1 MSLSKQQMLGMV
13 GAGVFVLCAGGL
25 GFGVYLAWDGRC
37 EAEAALEADVGG
49 FRSHYEAAVFPSK
62 RSLDSVVSNKVSY
75 TDWYE
80 SALALAARGDK
91 VFPVELPPIFKQR
104 LQREVRRLASLAG
117 GVDGRIAAP
126 AFLFGF
132 EQYLGEGG
140 VLPQEQ
146 DVPRLAVQLDTIARV
161 VDMFA
166 EVGVLEVKAIQRIE
180 KKAASDEEADDGAR
194 RPAKAKK
201 GVGTEADAP
210 QETCLAYAFEFTAR
224 PAALVAVLNRL
235 TASPRFMTVKN
246 LSFRETADM
255 IVEHLNAVENAK
267 NQKASGRGAAG
278 RRGRRG
284 APVAAADASQGGAE
298 AVVNPLVVDPELD
311 APIQVNFTLEVRDF
325 GRAVATAPS
334 AEGAATE
341 TDAKPEAAKPT
352 ADEKKGDG
360 K

>member
-1 MSLSKQQMLGMV
+1 M
-13 GAGVFVLCAGGL
+13 
-25 GFGVYLAWDGRC
+25 
-37 EAEAALEADVGG
+37 AA
-49 FRSHYEAAVFPSK
+49 
-62 RSLDSVVSNKVSY
+62 
-75 TDWYE
+75 
-80 SALALAARGDK
+80 
-91 VFPVELPPIFKQR
+91 
-104 LQREVRRLASLAG
+104 LAG
-117 GVDGRIAAP
+117 GVEGKIAAP

-146 DVPRLAVQLDTIARV
+146 DVPRLAVQLDTITQV

-166 EVGVLEVKAIQRIE
+166 EVGVLEVKAIRRIE
-180 KKAASDEEADDGAR
+180 QKAASEEEDDGAR

-201 GVGTEADAP
+201 GAGKEADAP

-235 TASPRFMTVKN
+235 TSCPRFMTVKN
-246 LSFRETADM
+246 LSFRETADV

-267 NQKASGRGAAG
+267 NQKASGRGATG

-284 APVAAADASQGGAE
+284 AAAAESAAQGAAE
-298 AVVNPLVVDPELD
+298 AAVNPLVVDPELD

-325 GRAVATAPS
+325 GRGAAAPS
-334 AEGAATE
+334 AEDAATE
-341 TDAKPEAAKPT
+341 AKPEPEAAKPT
-352 ADEKKGDG
+352 AEKKGDG

>member
-1 MSLSKQQMLGMV
+1 MSLSKQQKLGV
-13 GAGVFVLCAGGL
+13 IGAGVFVLCAGGL
-25 GFGVYLAWDGRC
+25 GFGAYLAWSGRC
-37 EAEAALEADVGG
+37 EAEEELEAAVGG

-62 RSLDSVVSNKVSY
+62 RSLDSVLSNKVSY
-75 TDWYE
+75 TDWHA
-80 SALALAARGDK
+80 SALALAARGDRK
-91 VFPVELPPIFKQR
+91 FPVELPPIFKQR
-104 LQREVRRLASLAG
+104 LQREVRRMAALAG
-117 GVDGRIAAP
+117 GVEGKIAAP

-146 DVPRLAVQLDTIARV
+146 DVPRPTVQLDTITQV

-166 EVGVLEVKAIQRIE
+166 EVGVLEVKAIRRIE
-180 KKAASDEEADDGAR
+180 QKAASEEEDDGAR
-194 RPAKAKK
+194 RPAKTKK
-201 GVGTEADAP
+201 GAGKEADAP

-235 TASPRFMTVKN
+235 TSCPRFMTVKN
-246 LSFRETADM
+246 LSFRETADV

-267 NQKASGRGAAG
+267 NQKASGRGATG

-284 APVAAADASQGGAE
+284 AAAAESAAQGAAE
-298 AVVNPLVVDPELD
+298 AAVNPLVVDPELD

-325 GRAVATAPS
+325 GRGAAAPS
-334 AEGAATE
+334 AEDAATE
-341 TDAKPEAAKPT
+341 AKPEPEAAKPT
-352 ADEKKGDG
+352 AEKKGDG

>member
-1 MSLSKQQMLGMV
+1 MSLSKQQKLGV
-13 GAGVFVLCAGGL
+13 IGAGVFVLCAGGL
-25 GFGVYLAWDGRC
+25 GFGAYLAWSGRC
-37 EAEAALEADVGG
+37 EAEEELEAAVGG

-62 RSLDSVVSNKVSY
+62 RSLDSVLSNKVSY
-75 TDWYE
+75 TDWHA
-80 SALALAARGDK
+80 SALALAARGDRK
-91 VFPVELPPIFKQR
+91 FPVELPPIFKQR
-104 LQREVRRLASLAG
+104 LQREVRRMAALAG
-117 GVDGRIAAP
+117 GVEGKIAAP

-146 DVPRLAVQLDTIARV
+146 DVPRLTVQLDTITQV

-166 EVGVLEVKAIQRIE
+166 EVGVLEVEAIRRIE
-180 KKAASDEEADDGAR
+180 QKAASEEEDDGAR

-201 GVGTEADAP
+201 GAGKEADAP

-235 TASPRFMTVKN
+235 TSCPRFMTVKN
-246 LSFRETADM
+246 LSFRETADV

-267 NQKASGRGAAG
+267 NQKASGRGATG

-284 APVAAADASQGGAE
+284 AAAAESAAQGAAE
-298 AVVNPLVVDPELD
+298 AAVNPLVVDPELD

-325 GRAVATAPS
+325 GRGAAAPS
-334 AEGAATE
+334 AEDAATE
-341 TDAKPEAAKPT
+341 AKPEPEAAKPT
-352 ADEKKGDG
+352 AEKKGDG

>member
-1 MSLSKQQMLGMV
+1 MSLSKQQKLGV
-13 GAGVFVLCAGGL
+13 IGAGVFVLCAGGL
-25 GFGVYLAWDGRC
+25 GFGAYLAWSGRC
-37 EAEAALEADVGG
+37 EAEEELEAAVSG

-62 RSLDSVVSNKVSY
+62 RSLDSVLSNKVSY
-75 TDWYE
+75 TDWHA
-80 SALALAARGDK
+80 SALALAARGDRK
-91 VFPVELPPIFKQR
+91 FPVELPPIFKQR
-104 LQREVRRLASLAG
+104 LQREVRRMAALAG
-117 GVDGRIAAP
+117 GVEGKIAAP

-146 DVPRLAVQLDTIARV
+146 DVPRLAVQLDTITQV

-166 EVGVLEVKAIQRIE
+166 EVGVLEVKAIRRIE
-180 KKAASDEEADDGAR
+180 QKAAAEEEDDGAR

-201 GVGTEADAP
+201 GAGKEADAP

-235 TASPRFMTVKN
+235 TSCPRFMTVKN
-246 LSFRETADM
+246 LSFRETADV

-267 NQKASGRGAAG
+267 NQKASGRGATG

-284 APVAAADASQGGAE
+284 AAAAESSAQGAAE
-298 AVVNPLVVDPELD
+298 AAVNPLVVDPELD

-325 GRAVATAPS
+325 GRGAAAPS
-334 AEGAATE
+334 AEDAATE
-341 TDAKPEAAKPT
+341 AKPEPEAAKPT
-352 ADEKKGDG
+352 AEKKGDG

>member
-1 MSLSKQQMLGMV
+1 MSLSKQQKLGV
-13 GAGVFVLCAGGL
+13 IGAGVFVLCAGGL
-25 GFGVYLAWDGRC
+25 GFGAYLAWSGRC
-37 EAEAALEADVGG
+37 EAEEELEAAVGG

-62 RSLDSVVSNKVSY
+62 RSLDSVLSNKVSY
-75 TDWYE
+75 TDWHA
-80 SALALAARGDK
+80 SALALAARGDRK
-91 VFPVELPPIFKQR
+91 FPVELPPIFKQR
-104 LQREVRRLASLAG
+104 LQREVRRMAALAG
-117 GVDGRIAAP
+117 GVEGKIAAP

-146 DVPRLAVQLDTIARV
+146 DVPRLTVQLDTITQV

-166 EVGVLEVKAIQRIE
+166 EVGVLEVKAIRRIE
-180 KKAASDEEADDGAR
+180 KKAASEEEDDGAR

-201 GVGTEADAP
+201 GAGKEADAP

-235 TASPRFMTVKN
+235 TSCPRFMTVKN
-246 LSFRETADM
+246 LSFRETADV

-267 NQKASGRGAAG
+267 NQKASGRGATG

-284 APVAAADASQGGAE
+284 AATAESAAQGAAE
-298 AVVNPLVVDPELD
+298 AAVNPLVVDPELD

-325 GRAVATAPS
+325 GRGAAAPS
-334 AEGAATE
+334 AEDAATE
-341 TDAKPEAAKPT
+341 AKPEPEAAKPT
-352 ADEKKGDG
+352 AEKKGDG

>member
-1 MSLSKQQMLGMV
+1 MSLSKQQKLGV
-13 GAGVFVLCAGGL
+13 IGAGVFVLCAGGL
-25 GFGVYLAWDGRC
+25 GFGAYLAWSGRC
-37 EAEAALEADVGG
+37 EAEEELEVAVGG

-62 RSLDSVVSNKVSY
+62 RSLDSVLSNKVSY
-75 TDWYE
+75 TDWHA
-80 SALALAARGDK
+80 SALALAARGDRK
-91 VFPVELPPIFKQR
+91 FPVELPPIFKQR
-104 LQREVRRLASLAG
+104 LQREVRRMAALAG
-117 GVDGRIAAP
+117 GVEGKIAAP

-146 DVPRLAVQLDTIARV
+146 DVPRLAVQLDTITQV

-166 EVGVLEVKAIQRIE
+166 EVGVLEVKAIRRIE
-180 KKAASDEEADDGAR
+180 QKAAAEEEDDGAR
-194 RPAKAKK
+194 RPAKTKK
-201 GVGTEADAP
+201 GAGKEADAP

-235 TASPRFMTVKN
+235 TSCPRFMTVKN
-246 LSFRETADM
+246 LSFRETADV

-267 NQKASGRGAAG
+267 NQKASGRGATG

-284 APVAAADASQGGAE
+284 AAAAESAAQGAAE
-298 AVVNPLVVDPELD
+298 AAVNPLVVDPELD

-325 GRAVATAPS
+325 GRGAAAPS
-334 AEGAATE
+334 AEDAATE
-341 TDAKPEAAKPT
+341 AKPEPEAAKPT
-352 ADEKKGDG
+352 AEKKGDG

>member
-1 MSLSKQQMLGMV
+1 MSLSKQQKLGV
-13 GAGVFVLCAGGL
+13 IGAGVFVLCAGGL
-25 GFGVYLAWDGRC
+25 GFGAYLAWSGRC
-37 EAEAALEADVGG
+37 EAEEELEAAVSG

-62 RSLDSVVSNKVSY
+62 RSLDSVLSNKVSY
-75 TDWYE
+75 TDWHA
-80 SALALAARGDK
+80 SALALAARGDRK
-91 VFPVELPPIFKQR
+91 FPVELPPIFKQR
-104 LQREVRRLASLAG
+104 LQREVRRMAALAG
-117 GVDGRIAAP
+117 GVEGKIAAP

-146 DVPRLAVQLDTIARV
+146 DVPRLTVQLDTITQV

-166 EVGVLEVKAIQRIE
+166 EVGVLEVKAIRRIE
-180 KKAASDEEADDGAR
+180 QKAASEEEDDGAR

-201 GVGTEADAP
+201 GAGKEADAP

-235 TASPRFMTVKN
+235 TSCPRFMTVKN
-246 LSFRETADM
+246 LSFRETADV

-267 NQKASGRGAAG
+267 NQKASGRGATG

-284 APVAAADASQGGAE
+284 AAAAESAAQGAAE
-298 AVVNPLVVDPELD
+298 AAVNPLVVDPELD

-325 GRAVATAPS
+325 GRGAAAPS
-334 AEGAATE
+334 AEDAVTE
-341 TDAKPEAAKPT
+341 AKPEPEAAKPT
-352 ADEKKGDG
+352 AEKKGDG

>member
-1 MSLSKQQMLGMV
+1 MSLSKQQKLGV
-13 GAGVFVLCAGGL
+13 IGAGVFVLCAGGL
-25 GFGVYLAWDGRC
+25 GFGAYLAWSGRC
-37 EAEAALEADVGG
+37 EAEEELEAAVGG

-62 RSLDSVVSNKVSY
+62 RSLDSVLSNKVSY
-75 TDWYE
+75 TDWHA
-80 SALALAARGDK
+80 SALALAARGDRK
-91 VFPVELPPIFKQR
+91 SPVELPPIFKQR
-104 LQREVRRLASLAG
+104 LQREVRRMAALAG
-117 GVDGRIAAP
+117 GVEGKIAAP

-146 DVPRLAVQLDTIARV
+146 DVPRLTVQLDTITQV

-166 EVGVLEVKAIQRIE
+166 EVGVLEVKAIRRIE
-180 KKAASDEEADDGAR
+180 QKAASEEEDDGAR
-194 RPAKAKK
+194 RPAKTKK
-201 GVGTEADAP
+201 GAGKEADAP

-235 TASPRFMTVKN
+235 TSCPRFMTVKN
-246 LSFRETADM
+246 LSFRETADV

-267 NQKASGRGAAG
+267 NQKASGRGATG

-284 APVAAADASQGGAE
+284 AAAAESAAQGAAE
-298 AVVNPLVVDPELD
+298 AAVNPLVVDPELD

-325 GRAVATAPS
+325 GRGAAAPS
-334 AEGAATE
+334 AEDAATE
-341 TDAKPEAAKPT
+341 AKPEPEAAKPT
-352 ADEKKGDG
+352 AEKKGDG

>member
-1 MSLSKQQMLGMV
+1 MSLSKQQKLGV
-13 GAGVFVLCAGGL
+13 IGAGVFVLCAGGL
-25 GFGVYLAWDGRC
+25 GFGAYLAWSGRC
-37 EAEAALEADVGG
+37 EAEEELEAAVGG

-62 RSLDSVVSNKVSY
+62 RSLDSVLSNKVSY
-75 TDWYE
+75 TDWHA
-80 SALALAARGDK
+80 SALALAARGDRK
-91 VFPVELPPIFKQR
+91 FPVELPPIFKQR
-104 LQREVRRLASLAG
+104 LQREVRRMAALAG
-117 GVDGRIAAP
+117 GVEGKIAAP

-146 DVPRLAVQLDTIARV
+146 DVPRLAVQLDTITQV

-166 EVGVLEVKAIQRIE
+166 EVGVLEVKAIRRIE
-180 KKAASDEEADDGAR
+180 QKAASEEEDDGAR

-201 GVGTEADAP
+201 GAGKEADAP

-235 TASPRFMTVKN
+235 TSCPRFMTVKN
-246 LSFRETADM
+246 LSFRETADV

-267 NQKASGRGAAG
+267 NQKASGRGATG

-284 APVAAADASQGGAE
+284 AAAAESSAQGAAE
-298 AVVNPLVVDPELD
+298 AAVNPLVVDPELD

-325 GRAVATAPS
+325 GRGAAAPS
-334 AEGAATE
+334 AEDAATE
-341 TDAKPEAAKPT
+341 AKPEPEAAKPT
-352 ADEKKGDG
+352 AEKKGDG

>member
-1 MSLSKQQMLGMV
+1 MSLSKQQKLGV
-13 GAGVFVLCAGGL
+13 IGAGVFVLCAGGL
-25 GFGVYLAWDGRC
+25 GFGAYLAWSGRC
-37 EAEAALEADVGG
+37 EAEEELEAAVGG

-62 RSLDSVVSNKVSY
+62 RSLDSVLSNKVSY
-75 TDWYE
+75 TDWHA
-80 SALALAARGDK
+80 SALALAARGDRK
-91 VFPVELPPIFKQR
+91 FPVELPPIFKQR
-104 LQREVRRLASLAG
+104 LQREVRRMAALAG
-117 GVDGRIAAP
+117 GVEGKIAAP

-146 DVPRLAVQLDTIARV
+146 DVPRLTVQLDTITQV

-166 EVGVLEVKAIQRIE
+166 EVGVLEVKAIRRIE
-180 KKAASDEEADDGAR
+180 QKAAAEEEDDGAR

-201 GVGTEADAP
+201 GAGKEADAP

-235 TASPRFMTVKN
+235 TSCPRFMTVKN
-246 LSFRETADM
+246 LSFRETADV

-267 NQKASGRGAAG
+267 NQKASGRGATG

-284 APVAAADASQGGAE
+284 AAAAESAAQGAAE
-298 AVVNPLVVDPELD
+298 AAVNPLVVDPELD

-325 GRAVATAPS
+325 GRGAAAPS
-334 AEGAATE
+334 AEDAATE
-341 TDAKPEAAKPT
+341 AKPEPEAAKPT
-352 ADEKKGDG
+352 AEQKGDG

>member
-1 MSLSKQQMLGMV
+1 MSLSKQQKLGV
-13 GAGVFVLCAGGL
+13 IGAGVFVLCAGGL
-25 GFGVYLAWDGRC
+25 GFGAYLAWSGRC
-37 EAEAALEADVGG
+37 EAEEELEAAVSG

-62 RSLDSVVSNKVSY
+62 RSLDSVLSNKVSY
-75 TDWYE
+75 TDWHA
-80 SALALAARGDK
+80 SALALAARGDRK
-91 VFPVELPPIFKQR
+91 FPVELPPIFKQR
-104 LQREVRRLASLAG
+104 LQREVRRMAALAG
-117 GVDGRIAAP
+117 GVEGKIAAP

-146 DVPRLAVQLDTIARV
+146 DVPRLTVQLDTITQV

-166 EVGVLEVKAIQRIE
+166 EVGVLEVKAIRRIE
-180 KKAASDEEADDGAR
+180 QKAAAEEEDDGAR
-194 RPAKAKK
+194 RPAKTKK
-201 GVGTEADAP
+201 GAGKEADAP

-235 TASPRFMTVKN
+235 TSCPRFMTVKN
-246 LSFRETADM
+246 LSFRETADV

-267 NQKASGRGAAG
+267 NQKASGRGATG

-284 APVAAADASQGGAE
+284 AAAAESAAQGAAE
-298 AVVNPLVVDPELD
+298 AAVNPLVVDPELD

-325 GRAVATAPS
+325 GRGAAAPS
-334 AEGAATE
+334 AEDAATE
-341 TDAKPEAAKPT
+341 AKPEPEAAKPT
-352 ADEKKGDG
+352 AEKKGDG

>member
-1 MSLSKQQMLGMV
+1 MSLSKQQKLGV
-13 GAGVFVLCAGGL
+13 IGAGVFVLCAGGL
-25 GFGVYLAWDGRC
+25 GFGAYLAWSGRC
-37 EAEAALEADVGG
+37 EAEEELEAAVGG

-62 RSLDSVVSNKVSY
+62 RSLDSVLSNKVSY
-75 TDWYE
+75 TDWHA
-80 SALALAARGDK
+80 SALALAARGDRK
-91 VFPVELPPIFKQR
+91 FPVELPPIFKQR
-104 LQREVRRLASLAG
+104 LQREVRRMAALAG
-117 GVDGRIAAP
+117 GVEGKIAAP

-146 DVPRLAVQLDTIARV
+146 DVPRLTVQLDTITQV

-166 EVGVLEVKAIQRIE
+166 EVGVLEVKAIRRIE
-180 KKAASDEEADDGAR
+180 QKAASEEEDDGAR
-194 RPAKAKK
+194 RAAKAKK
-201 GVGTEADAP
+201 GAGKEADAP

-235 TASPRFMTVKN
+235 TSCPRFMTVKN
-246 LSFRETADM
+246 LSFRETADV

-267 NQKASGRGAAG
+267 NQKASGRGATG

-284 APVAAADASQGGAE
+284 AAAAESAAQGAAE
-298 AVVNPLVVDPELD
+298 AAVNPLVVDPELD

-325 GRAVATAPS
+325 GRGAAAPS
-334 AEGAATE
+334 AEDAATE
-341 TDAKPEAAKPT
+341 AKPEPEAAKPT
-352 ADEKKGDG
+352 AEKKGDG

>member
-1 MSLSKQQMLGMV
+1 MSLSKQQKLGV
-13 GAGVFVLCAGGL
+13 IGAGVFVLCAGGL
-25 GFGVYLAWDGRC
+25 GFGAYLAWSGRC
-37 EAEAALEADVGG
+37 EAEGELEAAVGG

-62 RSLDSVVSNKVSY
+62 RSLDSVLSNKVSY
-75 TDWYE
+75 TDWHA
-80 SALALAARGDK
+80 SALALAARGDRK
-91 VFPVELPPIFKQR
+91 FPVELPPIFKQR
-104 LQREVRRLASLAG
+104 LQREVRRMAALAG
-117 GVDGRIAAP
+117 GVEGKIAAP

-146 DVPRLAVQLDTIARV
+146 DVPRLAVQLDTITQV

-166 EVGVLEVKAIQRIE
+166 EVGVLEVKAIRRIE
-180 KKAASDEEADDGAR
+180 KKAASEEEDDGAR
-194 RPAKAKK
+194 RPAKTKK
-201 GVGTEADAP
+201 GAGKEADAP

-235 TASPRFMTVKN
+235 TSCPRFMTVKN
-246 LSFRETADM
+246 LSFRETADV

-278 RRGRRG
+278 RRGRRS
-284 APVAAADASQGGAE
+284 AAAAESSAQGAAE
-298 AVVNPLVVDPELD
+298 AAVNPLVVDPELD

-325 GRAVATAPS
+325 GRGAAAPS
-334 AEGAATE
+334 AEDAATE
-341 TDAKPEAAKPT
+341 AKPEPEAAKPT
-352 ADEKKGDG
+352 AEKKGDG

>member
-1 MSLSKQQMLGMV
+1 MSLSKQQKLGV
-13 GAGVFVLCAGGL
+13 IGAGVFVLCAGGL
-25 GFGVYLAWDGRC
+25 GFGAYLAWSGRC
-37 EAEAALEADVGG
+37 EAEEELEAAVGG

-62 RSLDSVVSNKVSY
+62 RSLDSVLSNKVSY
-75 TDWYE
+75 TDWHK
-80 SALALAARGDK
+80 SALALAARGDRK
-91 VFPVELPPIFKQR
+91 FPVELPPIFKQR
-104 LQREVRRLASLAG
+104 LQREVRRMAALAG
-117 GVDGRIAAP
+117 GVEGKIAAP

-146 DVPRLAVQLDTIARV
+146 DVPRLTVQLDTITQV

-166 EVGVLEVKAIQRIE
+166 EVGVLEVKAIRRIE
-180 KKAASDEEADDGAR
+180 QKAAAEEEDDGAR

-201 GVGTEADAP
+201 GAGKEADAP

-235 TASPRFMTVKN
+235 TSCPRFMTVKN
-246 LSFRETADM
+246 LSFRETADV

-267 NQKASGRGAAG
+267 NQKASGRGATG

-284 APVAAADASQGGAE
+284 AAAAESAAQGAAE
-298 AVVNPLVVDPELD
+298 AAVNPLVVDPELD

-325 GRAVATAPS
+325 GRGAAAPS
-334 AEGAATE
+334 AEDAATE
-341 TDAKPEAAKPT
+341 AKPEPEAAKPT
-352 ADEKKGDG
+352 AEKKGDG

>member
-1 MSLSKQQMLGMV
+1 MSLSKQQKLGV
-13 GAGVFVLCAGGL
+13 IGAGVFVLCAGGL
-25 GFGVYLAWDGRC
+25 GFGAYLAWSGRC
-37 EAEAALEADVGG
+37 EAEEELEAAVGG

-62 RSLDSVVSNKVSY
+62 RSLDSVLSNKVSY
-75 TDWYE
+75 TDWHA
-80 SALALAARGDK
+80 SALALAARGDRK
-91 VFPVELPPIFKQR
+91 FPVELPPIFKQR
-104 LQREVRRLASLAG
+104 LQREVRRMAALAG
-117 GVDGRIAAP
+117 GVEGKIAAP

-146 DVPRLAVQLDTIARV
+146 DVPRLTVQLDTITQV

-166 EVGVLEVKAIQRIE
+166 EVGVLEVKAIRRIE
-180 KKAASDEEADDGAR
+180 KKAASEEEDDGAR
-194 RPAKAKK
+194 RPAKTKK
-201 GVGTEADAP
+201 GAGKEADAP

-235 TASPRFMTVKN
+235 TSCPRFMTVKN
-246 LSFRETADM
+246 LSFRETADV

-267 NQKASGRGAAG
+267 NQKASGRGATG

-284 APVAAADASQGGAE
+284 AAAAESAAQGAAE
-298 AVVNPLVVDPELD
+298 AAVNPLVVDPELD

-325 GRAVATAPS
+325 GRGAAAPS
-334 AEGAATE
+334 AEDAATE
-341 TDAKPEAAKPT
+341 AKPEPEAAKPT
-352 ADEKKGDG
+352 AEKKGDG